1 MPLDRVFIK
10 KDFAGVVD
18 ALLADIGS
26 GMGGRVAL
34 TDANEGSVVRTLA
47 EAFARE
53 LAVCYE
59 QLDAV
64 YRNAYLESAGGPA
77 LDNVV
82 ALLGIERQRGGHLEG
97 TALFGRG
104 QPAPEDIH
112 IPLGTLVAGRDVPLF
127 ATTAN
132 AVLGK
137 GERQLMVGVRAV
149 EPGGNTVKAN
159 TLATLP
165 RPIAGIDTVG
175 NPGDLV
181 LRQREETDE
190 ELRARARRLV
200 QSSNTGTVSALEQAA
215 RSLGIQEVQV
225 MENPGGRP
233 GEVEVILG
241 DKDIPADL
249 LEEVRNRLE
258 DVRPAGIVLRCG
270 PATPVFVQITATLTL
285 NAELPEKEQKDIEK
299 RLVTTLTDYFSRLK
313 VGEAVREAKVRSLLL
328 GHDAVVGCGRTG
340 QRPLLEP
347 FVWQDGDGLQSVA
360 YRALLGNGDV
370 LASPGE
376 RIGLY
381 PEALPLRLSIEPP
394 KLNLW
399 VDANLTLVAGTPV
412 NGLQARVT
420 NALKDAFDKAA
431 HQAGEDAPAEIAY
444 AALHD
449 AVAAVTGESAIARL
463 RITVIHERDG
473 LAEELDDAS
482 GRAHV
487 AAREQ
492 PMPRTITLR
501 AETGDV

>member
-1 MPLDRVFIK
+1 MALERVFLK
-10 KDFAGVVD
+10 KGFAEVVD

-26 GMGGRVAL
+26 GMGGRLAL

-59 QLDAV
+59 QLDSV
-64 YRNAYLESAGGPA
+64 YRNAYLDSASGPA

-97 TALFGRG
+97 LAHFSRG

-127 ATTAN
+127 ATSAN
-132 AVLGK
+132 AVLDK
-137 GERQLMVGVRAV
+137 GERSVAVGVRAV
-149 EPGGNTVKAN
+149 EPGGAAVKAGA
-159 TLATLP
+159 LATLP
-165 RPIAGIDTVG
+165 RPIAGIDSVS

-215 RSLGIQEVQV
+215 RSLGINEVQV
-225 MENPGGRP
+225 VENPGGRP

-241 DKDIPADL
+241 DRDIPADL
-249 LEEVRNRLE
+249 LEQVRIRLE

-285 NAELPEKEQKDIEK
+285 NAALSEREHADIEK
-299 RLVTTLTDYFSRLK
+299 HLGGVLADYFGKLK
-313 VGEAVREAKVRSLLL
+313 VGEAVRDAKIRSLLL
-328 GHDAVVGCGRTG
+328 GHDAVVGCEKTG

-347 FVWQDGDGLQSVA
+347 FVWKDGSGLESVA
-360 YRALLGNGDV
+360 FRSLLGNGDV
-370 LASPGE
+370 LAGPGE

-381 PEALPLRLSIEPP
+381 VEALPLRLSLEPP
-394 KLNLW
+394 QTPLW
-399 VDANLTLVAGTPV
+399 VDTTLTLVAGSATS
-412 NGLQARVT
+412 GLQARIT
-420 NALKDAFDKAA
+420 SAIKDVFDKAA
-431 HQAGEDAPAEIAY
+431 RRAAPETPAEITFA
-444 AALHD
+444 D
-449 AVAAVTGESAIARL
+449 VRAAVTGVVPQSAIVRL
-463 RITVIHERDG
+463 RVTVTHDRDG
-473 LAEELDDAS
+473 LAEELDGDA
-482 GRAHV
+482 GLARLGT
-487 AAREQ
+487 REQ
-492 PMPRTITLR
+492 PVQRNLTLHV
-501 AETGDV
+501 ESGDG